1 MSYKD
6 NPQYKTL
13 KKGQEVEEQLIRYQA
28 EREIKSLLE
37 KMKK

>member
-6 NPQYKTL
+6 SPQYKTL

>member
-28 EREIKSLLE
+28 DREIKSLLE